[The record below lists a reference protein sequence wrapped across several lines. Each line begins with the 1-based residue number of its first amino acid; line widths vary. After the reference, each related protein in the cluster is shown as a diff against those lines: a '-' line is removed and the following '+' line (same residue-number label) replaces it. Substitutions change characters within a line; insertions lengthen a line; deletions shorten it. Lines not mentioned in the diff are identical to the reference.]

1 MRDATVT
8 VTNEL
13 GLHARA
19 AAELVRLAGTFAST
33 ITLNREDTRVTADAR
48 ALLDILYLAAARG
61 VSLKVTADGR
71 DEEAAIHAITK
82 LFADKFGEER

>member
-33 ITLNREDTRVTADAR
+33 ITLNREDTHVTADAR
-48 ALLDILYLAAARG
+48 ALLDILYLAATKG
-61 VSLKVTADGR
+61 VRLKVTADGV
-71 DEEAAIHAITK
+71 DEDLAIEQIVK
-82 LFADKFGEER
+82 LFADRFGEE